1 MENTYF
7 AIVTDLGAR
16 KMLEAVNEGKKVN
29 ITHFAVG
36 DGGGGYYTPSV
47 EMTQLKNE
55 VWRGA
60 VNSCRISEESENL
73 LIIESVI
80 PSDIGGFTIREM
92 GVFNENDE
100 LIAICNTPDTQK
112 VRVSDGVV
120 HELSLSIEIAL
131 SNTDSVQLMVDPN
144 VVMATKKDLQE
155 LQDEVR
161 NTVNNLQG
169 KVEDITDIKNIEDTF
184 YGVDG
189 SEDNQE
195 WTKVWSLVRMLVG
208 NVDIINKGNLQDQI
222 GDVDIESKGSLQE
235 QIDSMFDTQDSV
247 SVIDDDG
254 KSITTTYADGT
265 RDCIVMDDTSMI
277 ETVYDAK
284 GVKVS
289 RTGVYI
295 NENRIEIRGLGL
307 DEE

>member
-80 PSDIGGFTIREM
+80 PSGIGGFTIREM
-92 GVFNENDE
+92 GVFNEDDE

-131 SNTDSVQLMVDPN
+131 SNTDSVQLLVDPN

-155 LQDEVR
+155 LQSEVK
-161 NTVNNLQG
+161 NTVDDLQG
-169 KVEDITDIKNIEDTF
+169 KVEGITNLKNIEDAF
-184 YGVDG
+184 YGVTE
-189 SEDNQE
+189 SNNNEQWE
-195 WTKVWSLVRMLVG
+195 KVWSLVRMLVG
-208 NVDIINKGNLQDQI
+208 NVDITNKGNLQDQI
-222 GDVDIESKGSLQE
+222 GDVDLENKGSLQE
-235 QIDSMFDTQDSV
+235 QIDSIFDSQDSI
-247 SVIDDDG
+247 SVIDDT
-254 KSITTTYADGT
+254 KKLITTTYADGT
-265 RDCIVMDDTSMI
+265 STVIVMDDTSMI
-277 ETVYDAK
+277 ETVYDAE
-284 GVKVS
+284 GGKVS
-289 RTGVYI
+289 RTGIYMD
-295 NENRIEIRGLGL
+295 ENRIEIRGLGL
-307 DEE
+307 DEK